1 MVSPPCAARRTPRTK
16 PVSAIA
22 RPFGE
27 TPSGRFW
34 AFKGSFARLARTR
47 RSVRSSRGRPL
58 ADGRRNVEG
67 KFAVRR
73 DVQRGDTQY
82 AVMLNS
88 TRTRNSND
96 FVRHATSPSRR
107 DKARQVVTPNVLK
120 FDRRRPKH
128 QTTVQPLRHSL
139 RPPQLSLAH
148 SAFPAGST
156 VSHLSFFFKATK
168 HECFA

>member
-27 TPSGRFW
+27 TPSGEVW

-58 ADGRRNVEG
+58 ADGRRNVRG
-67 KFAVRR
+67 KFAQRR
-73 DVQRGDTQY
+73 DVQRGDTQH
-82 AVMLNS
+82 AMMLNS

-120 FDRRRPKH
+120 FDRRRLKHPKNYSAV
-128 QTTVQPLRHSL
+128 TPLAPPASTLARMLCFPCRLDRVVSL
-139 RPPQLSLAH
+139 FL
-148 SAFPAGST
+148 F
-156 VSHLSFFFKATK
+156 
-168 HECFA
+168 